1 LPQVGASIL
10 VASDHFPVRDRLRAP
25 LADAGFDVS
34 TVADAGTAV
43 RVAERKQPD
52 LCLIDVD
59 MPAGGVSVVV
69 RVLEAAPGAVVVA
82 LAFSDEDDG
91 LLLATLEAGA
101 SGCLLKDVDVSL
113 LPDLLRRAL
122 DGEALLSRRLT
133 ARLVEELR
141 EHGRRR
147 RIVSGQAPGTE
158 LTRREW
164 QVLDLLARHL
174 TTAEIAAQLF
184 IAPVTVRTHVASIVR
199 KLRAPNRH
207 VALRLLEARREP
219 SATR

>member
-1 LPQVGASIL
+1 MPQVGASIL
-10 VASDHFPVRDRLRAP
+10 VASDHFPVRDRLRAR
-25 LADAGFDVS
+25 LAEAGFDVS
-34 TVADAGTAV
+34 TVADAGAAV

-52 LCLIDVD
+52 LCLVDID
-59 MPAGGVSVVV
+59 MPAGGVSAVV
-69 RVLEAAPGAVVVA
+69 RIVEAAPAAVVVT
-82 LAFSDEDDG
+82 LAFSDDDDG
-91 LLLATLEAGA
+91 LLDTLEAGA

-141 EHGRRR
+141 EHRRRR
-147 RIVSGQAPGTE
+147 RILSGRGPGAE

-174 TTAEIAAQLF
+174 TTAEIAARLF
-184 IAPVTVRTHVASIVR
+184 IAPVTVRTHVASILR
-199 KLRAPNRH
+199 KLEAPNRH
-207 VALRLLEARREP
+207 AALRLLESRREP
-219 SATR
+219 SAPR